1 MMELSRK
8 AMAHSSRERV
18 ETEET
23 EVVPIPIGWTRTY
36 SGVGHPY
43 VGSRVV
49 VGEMDRGFRQE
60 QKNSRFQPCSL
71 LQAWNFVKCPIE
83 ETHGDVL
90 CPARHCVFSPT
101 RTDNNYWTDSGQDQ
115 MEQGLEVR

>member
-18 ETEET
+18 ETEKT
-23 EVVPIPIGWTRTY
+23 EVVPIPIGWTPAY
-36 SGVGHPY
+36 SGVGHPH

-71 LQAWNFVKCPIE
+71 LQALNFMKSNRRDTRRCSLP
-83 ETHGDVL
+83 
-90 CPARHCVFSPT
+90 SPT
-101 RTDNNYWTDSGQDQ
+101 LRLQSYQN
-115 MEQGLEVR
+115 R